1 MNKEILKKYAELVY
15 KIGVNLQKGQGV
27 EIDCSVE
34 NAEVAEVFTEVGY
47 KLGAKLVNIRWNY
60 DKTAYLNYKYAETE
74 ALAEVPEWFIKSK
87 EYLME
92 KGFCRIAIDSEDPFA
107 FKDIPAEKLG
117 AVSKA
122 RSKALK
128 KYSDC
133 IMSNG
138 IRWCVVS
145 VPSKA
150 WAEKVFP
157 NDARPEEKLFD
168 EIIKTMRLNCDN
180 PIENW
185 ENHIAEM
192 DKHAK
197 FLNDNAFEYLHYE
210 NSLGTDIYVGLA
222 DDHVWLSAQE
232 EAKDGVKFVANIPT
246 EEVFTCP
253 HKGKINGKVYSALP
267 LSYNGQIIDKFSLTF
282 KDGKIVDYSAETG
295 YDALKSIIE
304 TDEGT
309 LSIGEAALIGKN
321 SPIAQS
327 GILFYNTL
335 FDENASCHLAIGKA
349 YPTTFKNGDK
359 LSEKELSDKGANDSI
374 EHVDFMIGTPD
385 LKVTGIRKDK
395 SEAVIFTDGEWAI

>member
-133 IMSNG
+133 I
-138 IRWCVVS
+138 
-145 VPSKA
+145 
-150 WAEKVFP
+150 
-157 NDARPEEKLFD
+157 
-168 EIIKTMRLNCDN
+168 
-180 PIENW
+180 
-185 ENHIAEM
+185 
-192 DKHAK
+192 
-197 FLNDNAFEYLHYE
+197 
-210 NSLGTDIYVGLA
+210 
-222 DDHVWLSAQE
+222 Q
-232 EAKDGVKFVANIPT
+232 
-246 EEVFTCP
+246 
-253 HKGKINGKVYSALP
+253 
-267 LSYNGQIIDKFSLTF
+267 
-282 KDGKIVDYSAETG
+282 
-295 YDALKSIIE
+295 
-304 TDEGT
+304 
-309 LSIGEAALIGKN
+309 
-321 SPIAQS
+321 
-327 GILFYNTL
+327 
-335 FDENASCHLAIGKA
+335 
-349 YPTTFKNGDK
+349 
-359 LSEKELSDKGANDSI
+359 
-374 EHVDFMIGTPD
+374 
-385 LKVTGIRKDK
+385 
-395 SEAVIFTDGEWAI
+395 